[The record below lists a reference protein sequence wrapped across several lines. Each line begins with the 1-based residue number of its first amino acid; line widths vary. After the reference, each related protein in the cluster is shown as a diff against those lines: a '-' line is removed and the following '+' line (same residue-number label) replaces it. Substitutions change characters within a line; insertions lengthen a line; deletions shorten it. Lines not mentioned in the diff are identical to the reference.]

1 MDDTNFYTLKGY
13 ERLEEKK
20 ITYAMEDYLEMI
32 YRLYQEL
39 GLVRITDLAKN
50 LNVKPSSVTK
60 MVEHL
65 KSANLVESQKYGS
78 VKPTDIGMQLGEY
91 LIARHNIIHKLL
103 CYINHSSNELEQVE
117 KIEHFL
123 NEKTIRNI
131 EIFLNTLQKKQ
142 L

>member
-1 MDDTNFYTLKGY
+1 MDNGNFYTLKGY

-32 YRLYQEL
+32 CRLYQEM

-50 LNVKPSSVTK
+50 LNVRPSSVTK

-65 KSANLVESQKYGS
+65 KSADLVESQKYGA
-78 VKPTDIGMQLGEY
+78 VKPTDMGMELGRY
-91 LIARHNIIHKLL
+91 LIKRHNIIHELL
-103 CYINHSSNELEQVE
+103 CHINHSENELEQVE

-123 NEKTIRNI
+123 NEETIKNI
-131 EIFLNTLQKKQ
+131 ETFLQTIAKP
-142 L
+142 